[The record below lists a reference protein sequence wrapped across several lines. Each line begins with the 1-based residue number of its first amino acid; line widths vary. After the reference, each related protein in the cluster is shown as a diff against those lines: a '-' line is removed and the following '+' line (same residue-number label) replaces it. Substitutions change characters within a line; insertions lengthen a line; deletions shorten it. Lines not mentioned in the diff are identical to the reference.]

1 MTDSRIEMSSDG
13 SAGFSSGPRDDG
25 SLVYID
31 GELVPVL
38 EARVSVYD
46 HAFLYG
52 DGVFE
57 TVHVVDGRAFR
68 LEEHLDRLERSAAAI
83 SLHLPGSREEIRHDL
98 LRTVAANRRRTSFVK
113 LIVTRGAGAEPLLRH
128 EGLKSRMVIIDR
140 PSMPFFEGG
149 EELSMSAAIVGTRKT
164 PAASLDPRIK
174 SLNYLNI
181 IQSRIEAQAA
191 GADESILLDA
201 DGRVT
206 EGSIYNV
213 IAVHGRRL
221 TTPAE
226 NCLQGIT
233 LRTVWEKATE
243 LGCQTE
249 RTSIYPYDLRT
260 ADELL
265 FASTAVG
272 VIPITSLNGEP
283 VGDGTPG
290 PVFAEI
296 RAKYERAL
304 RDVSYG
310 TPVPHEV
317 AADTSST
324 EHADKDDPVS
334 PR

>member
-1 MTDSRIEMSSDG
+1 
-13 SAGFSSGPRDDG
+13 
-25 SLVYID
+25 
-31 GELVPVL
+31 
-38 EARVSVYD
+38 
-46 HAFLYG
+46 
-52 DGVFE
+52 
-57 TVHVVDGRAFR
+57 
-68 LEEHLDRLERSAAAI
+68 
-83 SLHLPGSREEIRHDL
+83 
-98 LRTVAANRRRTSFVK
+98 
-113 LIVTRGAGAEPLLRH
+113 
-128 EGLKSRMVIIDR
+128 
-140 PSMPFFEGG
+140 
-149 EELSMSAAIVGTRKT
+149 
-164 PAASLDPRIK
+164 
-174 SLNYLNI
+174 
-181 IQSRIEAQAA
+181 
-191 GADESILLDA
+191 
-201 DGRVT
+201 
-206 EGSIYNV
+206 
-213 IAVHGRRL
+213 
-221 TTPAE
+221 
-226 NCLQGIT
+226 
-233 LRTVWEKATE
+233 VWEKATE